1 WEFDSF
7 GCALGHEATRNDVYS
22 FSSNSFGEHE
32 GARVQMQ
39 ANIRDE
45 SGQGRFEGE
54 DLGFEVFINDI
65 DDFENPSIDW
75 ETASVDTF
83 VIEGDSVTVTAVFD
97 DRLTET
103 EQEAVPGTLEA

>member
-1 WEFDSF
+1 M
-7 GCALGHEATRNDVYS
+7 
-22 FSSNSFGEHE
+22 
-32 GARVQMQ
+32 QMQ

-103 EQEAVPGTLEA
+103 EQEAMPGTLEATCG